1 MTAHAAKKQL
11 TRSARNRMV
20 AGVAGGLAEYLGIDP
35 VLVRLAFVAVTLATG
50 VGIVFYLAAWLIIPP
65 EKEAS
70 VDQPPSA
77 PEPSAPEPPETPV
90 QPSATEQDPSA
101 PPPAAPETGAPTE
114 EGSRRR
120 TVAGLVLIGL
130 GVAFF
135 ADQFIPWLNWGTLWP
150 LVLVAVG
157 VLLLV
162 RGRA

>member
-11 TRSARNRMV
+11 TRSTRNRMV

-35 VLVRLAFVAVTLATG
+35 VLVRLALVAVTLATG

-70 VDQPPSA
+70 VDQPPLS
-77 PEPSAPEPPETPV
+77 PEPPETPV
-90 QPSATEQDPSA
+90 QPPATEQEPSA
-101 PPPAAPETGAPTE
+101 TPPTALETGASTE
-114 EGSRRR
+114 EGARRR
-120 TVAGLVLIGL
+120 TVAGLVLIAL
-130 GVAFF
+130 GAAFF